1 MAKETTG
8 NMMKNGKGYQIKQ
21 TRRFR
26 QDMPAINDGLCS
38 GDEISNSKIFSCSL
52 QSLDFIAKYSSQI
65 ISDIVALIS
74 YPNLLWTRRQDLA
87 IGFVHKIWVRNSPLV
102 RGGLGSLVVLLLQE
116 VPGNIQGH
124 QSEIFMTRK

>member
-1 MAKETTG
+1 MANETTG

-26 QDMPAINDGLCS
+26 QDMPNNEGLCS
-38 GDEISNSKIFSCSL
+38 GMKISNAKIFSCSL

-65 ISDIVALIS
+65 ILHIVAIIS

-87 IGFVHKIWVRNSPLV
+87 IGFVHKIWISNSPLV

-124 QSEIFMTRK
+124 Q

>member
-1 MAKETTG
+1 MERGIRLNRQEDSDKICQPSTTDFARG
-8 NMMKNGKGYQIKQ
+8 MK
-21 TRRFR
+21 
-26 QDMPAINDGLCS
+26 
-38 GDEISNSKIFSCSL
+38 ISNAKIFSCSL

-74 YPNLLWTRRQDLA
+74 YRNLLWTRRQDLA
-87 IGFVHKIWVRNSPLV
+87 IGFVHKTWVRNSPLV